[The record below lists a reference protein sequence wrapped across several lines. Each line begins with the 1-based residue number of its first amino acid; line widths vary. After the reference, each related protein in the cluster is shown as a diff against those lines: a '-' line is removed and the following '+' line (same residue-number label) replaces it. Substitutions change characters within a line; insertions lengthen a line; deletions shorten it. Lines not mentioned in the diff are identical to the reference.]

1 MDKLMNLHG
10 IIMNLNPEKKKQNKA
25 IDEALKKHKN
35 LSDIMAAVYASA
47 FRDAKHAAAEKVS
60 EYESEQEK

>member
-1 MDKLMNLHG
+1 
-10 IIMNLNPEKKKQNKA
+10 MNLNPEKKKQNKA